1 MFENALVRKSKIQNS
16 TNSIN
21 CVFRFKHLASDNA
34 ESDEQLTVSDSSLE
48 DVAGN
53 QKQIGPNLWK
63 DVPVQNVSELPQDV
77 NGLSVYQI
85 DNVDKNGLVAA
96 LKDGRKWKKNGPSKW
111 KGHLRVRYSDCRGS
125 YACQNDDCTYKKRYG
140 VQNNTQFD
148 KNGKYTACDHAGD
161 CIPCDARRYISYG
174 KTRIRVYH
182 CREHQCPVYTKTS
195 EKNLGKIRDM
205 IKKSHHNLP

>member
-77 NGLSVYQI
+77 NGLSAYQI
-85 DNVDKNGLVAA
+85 DNVDKNGIVAA
-96 LKDGRKWKKNGPSKW
+96 LKDGRKWKKNGPS
-111 KGHLRVRYSDCRGS
+111 
-125 YACQNDDCTYKKRYG
+125 
-140 VQNNTQFD
+140 
-148 KNGKYTACDHAGD
+148 
-161 CIPCDARRYISYG
+161 
-174 KTRIRVYH
+174 
-182 CREHQCPVYTKTS
+182 
-195 EKNLGKIRDM
+195 
-205 IKKSHHNLP
+205 